1 MNQDAP
7 LKLDDA
13 QQRLPIGDRS
23 RSRSSRSSAQQFG
36 QRGST
41 LSLPAGANGAVPG
54 EILQRVQAARRA
66 RRVRES
72 GVVADASSSEGATVG
87 MYDKGSDRKKIKQGR
102 GVQMT
107 APLVNYGSGVRQTRR
122 GGARTIQGMAPI
134 LEFNEAADDP
144 YVMRP
149 KVQ

>member
-1 MNQDAP
+1 MQT
-7 LKLDDA
+7 
-13 QQRLPIGDRS
+13 R
-23 RSRSSRSSAQQFG
+23 
-36 QRGST
+36 
-41 LSLPAGANGAVPG
+41 
-54 EILQRVQAARRA
+54 
-66 RRVRES
+66 RRVR
-72 GVVADASSSEGATVG
+72 GATVG

>member
-1 MNQDAP
+1 M
-7 LKLDDA
+7 
-13 QQRLPIGDRS
+13 I
-23 RSRSSRSSAQQFG
+23 
-36 QRGST
+36 
-41 LSLPAGANGAVPG
+41 SLPGGNSAVPG
-54 EILQRVQAARRA
+54 EIEQRVRVARRA
-66 RRVRES
+66 RRARES
-72 GVVADASSSEGATVG
+72 GATADVSQSEGATVG
-87 MYDKGSDRKKIKQGR
+87 MYDRGSDRTKIKQGR

>member
-1 MNQDAP
+1 M
-7 LKLDDA
+7 
-13 QQRLPIGDRS
+13 
-23 RSRSSRSSAQQFG
+23 
-36 QRGST
+36 
-41 LSLPAGANGAVPG
+41 PG
-54 EILQRVQAARRA
+54 EIAQRVHAARRA

-72 GVVADASSSEGATVG
+72 GRVADASSSEGATVG
-87 MYDKGSDRKKIKQGR
+87 MYDKGSDRKKVKQGR
-102 GVQMT
+102 GVQMI